1 MTTKNAYQLA
11 GVSKLYEQKGKEVKA
26 LDLVDLEIAA
36 GDFIAIQGP
45 TGGGKSTL
53 LQMLGLLDRPS
64 NGAIELD
71 GEFTIE
77 LPDAKLGELRAE
89 KIGFVFQNYN
99 LIPTLTAAENVETA
113 LVPMN
118 IDKNERHERAMQ
130 ALASV
135 ALADR
140 ADHLPSELSGGQQQ
154 RVAIARAIVKNPAI
168 ILADEP
174 TGNLDEGTREDIMN
188 VLEKLWRDKGITLIV
203 VTHDSAVAKRAKKR
217 LQLENGKISL
227 KK

>member
-1 MTTKNAYQLA
+1 MTTKNAYQLV

-71 GEFTIE
+71 GKFTIE
-77 LPDAKLGELRAE
+77 LSDAKLGELRAE

-99 LIPTLTAAENVETA
+99 LIPTLTAIENVETA

-188 VLEKLWRDKGITLIV
+188 VLEKLWREKGITLIV

-217 LQLENGKISL
+217 LQLENGKVSV